1 MLLISEILNVHSD
14 NRIIEFNCKKC
25 GVNEIL
31 IDQYLDILSKINF
44 HKKCSSCENNIINK
58 KYFYCFNCKKDYCE
72 SCKNNYHFN
81 KHSFIEVGKK
91 EIVYKEFEYFCLDCY
106 QNFGEI
112 ERYKDHKIIEI
123 SDSDQSFIENQEK
136 IKEINEELKNPEEF
150 IETKKNYDNE
160 IINNLNKELLCCKC
174 GDIPKILNVHTDNN
188 KIELK
193 CKNCGIYEILI
204 DNYYSEL
211 SNNNY
216 FRICKICNFS
226 DNNLYYCYECGFN
239 LCEVCKNSESH
250 KMHKFIIRLDKKE
263 DFCPKHFT
271 QFKYFC
277 NDCHENFCEKEKEN
291 GHKNHEIIEINPKDK
306 SCEEYIKNL
315 EIINKEIKK
324 IIEFNKLVL
333 NIGKRFKNNYFHL
346 KNIINLGES
355 IKEEN
360 KRNSKDFKYLF
371 SGLSKDIQ
379 NSIKAI
385 DYFLDKKQIKKKKKG
400 KIKKKGKKK
409 KKKIVIV
416 LNENENEKSK
426 SDDKEKSYNDG
437 NDDKEKSLEKEEN
450 EENNEKDNNLES
462 EENNEKE
469 NENEDNVKEEDN
481 TQNLDFCPEQIQ
493 LHRND
498 KYIYLNEKELDD
510 KDFKYISRIRFNQL
524 IEIDI
529 SENNITNVE
538 PLKKM
543 NLPFLEFL
551 NLGHNK
557 IKKIE
562 PIAKLKSKNLQYIFL
577 QNNQIE
583 DIETF
588 LESEF
593 PSLKI
598 LRVEDNNIIK
608 ENEKDENI
616 IKKIRLIDK
625 KYPGKFYIYL

>member
-1 MLLISEILNVHSD
+1 MGVTNGKSKNKYIRISYNLNKDLLCYKCGLISEILNVHSD
-14 NRIIEFNCKKC
+14 NRKIEFNCKKC

-31 IDQYLDILSKINF
+31 IDQYLYILSKINF

-174 GDIPKILNVHTDNN
+174 GVIPEILNVHTDNN

-226 DNNLYYCYECGFN
+226 ENNLYYCYECGFN

-263 DFCPKHFT
+263 DFCPKHFK

-306 SCEEYIKNL
+306 RCEEYIKKF
-315 EIINKEIKK
+315 EDINNKIKK

-360 KRNSKDFKYLF
+360 KRNSKDFKYLL
-371 SGLSKDIQ
+371 SGLGKDID
-379 NSIKAI
+379 NSYKVF
-385 DYFLDKKQIKKKKKG
+385 DYFLDKK
-400 KIKKKGKKK
+400 
-409 KKKIVIV
+409 
-416 LNENENEKSK
+416 
-426 SDDKEKSYNDG
+426 
-437 NDDKEKSLEKEEN
+437 
-450 EENNEKDNNLES
+450 
-462 EENNEKE
+462 
-469 NENEDNVKEEDN
+469 
-481 TQNLDFCPEQIQ
+481 QIQ

-562 PIAKLKSKNLQYIFL
+562 PIAKLKSKNLQYIFFK
-577 QNNQIE
+577 I
-583 DIETF
+583 IK
-588 LESEF
+588 
-593 PSLKI
+593 LKI
-598 LRVEDNNIIK
+598 
-608 ENEKDENI
+608 
-616 IKKIRLIDK
+616 
-625 KYPGKFYIYL
+625 